1 MSITAG
7 VDVGSSAVKV
17 VIMNYENGNS
27 RILAKEIQRIRR
39 RNAKEVARMTFGLA
53 LAQTNFDKS
62 DIEYIASTGEGD
74 LVDFKTGH
82 FYGMTT
88 HARGGKFLYS
98 DTATVADIGALHQR
112 AISIDKNAKVLRYQ
126 MTGQCASCSG
136 QFVENIVR
144 YLGVRV
150 DEVGSLAVKA
160 TNPRRIS
167 SVCAVLGETDV
178 INMVSRQVPIED
190 ILMGILESIASRLRK
205 LISGIRAESPI
216 TLTGGLANNQGM
228 ILAIKKLMK
237 EKGMHYELRAH
248 NDSIYAGAIGAALW
262 SGYRL
267 RKIGKKIF
275 EGV

>member
-7 VDVGSSAVKV
+7 VDVGSSAVKI

-39 RNAKEVARMTFGLA
+39 RNAKEVAKMTFELA

-62 DIEYIASTGEGD
+62 DVEYIASTGEGD

-112 AISIDKNAKVLRYQ
+112 AIAIDETAKVLRYQ

-150 DEVGSLAVKA
+150 DEVGDLALKA
-160 TNPRRIS
+160 TNPQRIS

-205 LISGIRAESPI
+205 LMSGIRAKSPV
-216 TLTGGLANNQGM
+216 TLTGGLANNRGM
-228 ILAIKKLMK
+228 IVAIKKLLA
-237 EKGMHYELRAH
+237 EKGMDYELRAH
-248 NDSIYAGAIGAALW
+248 SDSIYAGAIGAALW

-267 RKIGKKIF
+267 RKIRK
-275 EGV
+275 

>member
-1 MSITAG
+1 MPITAG
-7 VDVGSSAVKV
+7 VDVGSSAIKV

-27 RILAKEIQRIRR
+27 RVLAKELQRIRR
-39 RNAKEVARMTFGLA
+39 RNAKEVARTTFELA
-53 LAQTNFDKS
+53 LSQTNFDKN

-74 LVDFKTGH
+74 LVDFKSGH

-88 HARGGKFLYS
+88 HARGGKFLYK
-98 DTATVADIGALHQR
+98 DTETVADIGALHQR
-112 AISIDKNAKVLRYQ
+112 AIAVDQKARVLRYQ

-150 DEVGSLAVKA
+150 DEVGELALKA
-160 TNPRRIS
+160 SNPQRIS

-178 INMVSRQVPIED
+178 INMVSQQVPIED
-190 ILMGILESIASRLRK
+190 ILMGILESIASRLSK
-205 LISGIRAESPI
+205 LIRGIRAKSPI
-216 TLTGGLANNQGM
+216 TLTGGLANNKGM
-228 ILAIKKLMK
+228 IEAVRKILE
-237 EKGMHYELRAH
+237 EKDMHYELRTH

-267 RKIGKKIF
+267 RKMEK
-275 EGV
+275 